1 MTLLIA
7 LLLGPLFF
15 LTSCFAIELLVG
27 LRPLHGKV
35 HPQVLDAKAVVVVPA
50 HDEEAIIGETL
61 AALNRAAEGCARIL
75 VVADNCTD
83 KTAQLAR
90 ELGVTVVERS
100 DLERRGKGFALDAAR
115 SHLKPNPPEV
125 VVILDADC
133 WTDADSLEQLIQTCA
148 LTQRP
153 CQAVNLQ
160 SPVPK
165 GSPAVQLSTFA
176 FYVKNL
182 VRQRALQRLA
192 KRIHLLGT
200 GMAFPWPLFERA
212 ELATDNIVED
222 LDMGIKLAA
231 AGHAPIL
238 VESAAVWSPPETEKN
253 TLAQRRRWEGGFL
266 GTAWQAAPRLLGRSI
281 MAGDI
286 RDIWAA
292 LDLFIPPL
300 ALLVLLDIAAAA
312 IAAVLTLLTHA
323 ALWPVWFLA
332 SSLLLAG
339 GALGVVW
346 VLGGRKFVTLGALA
360 RIPAYLLWKL
370 PLYLGFARRGTPDDW
385 IRTRTG

>member
-7 LLLGPLFF
+7 IVLGPLFF

-27 LRPLHGKV
+27 LRPLRREV
-35 HPQVLDAKAVVVVPA
+35 HPQVLNTKAVIVVPA

-61 AALNRAAEGCARIL
+61 KALDRAAEGSAGIL
-75 VVADNCTD
+75 VIADNCTD
-83 KTAQLAR
+83 ETAQRAR
-90 ELGVTVVERS
+90 EMGVMVVERT
-100 DLERRGKGFALDAAR
+100 DVEQRGKGFALDAAR
-115 SHLKPNPPEV
+115 NHLRSDPPEV

-133 WTDADSLEQLIQTCA
+133 WTDAISLEQLIRACA
-148 LTQRP
+148 ATHRP

-160 SPVPK
+160 SPAPK

-192 KRIHLLGT
+192 DRIHLLGT

-222 LDMGIKLAA
+222 LDMGIRLAA
-231 AGHAPIL
+231 QGHAPIL
-238 VESAAVWSPPETEKN
+238 VEAAAVWSPPETEKN

-281 MAGDI
+281 MTGNI
-286 RDIWAA
+286 GGIWAA

-300 ALLVLLDIAAAA
+300 ALLVLLDIGAAA
-312 IAAVLTLLTHA
+312 IAAVLSLFTNA

-332 SSLLLAG
+332 TSLLLAG
-339 GALGVVW
+339 GALSAVW
-346 VLGGRKFVTLGALA
+346 ASGGRKFVTLGALA
-360 RIPAYLLWKL
+360 RIPAYVLWKL

-385 IRTRTG
+385 IRTRTN